1 MDVRVGGTYTPCH
14 TWDQG
19 QPPLPKKILPRGI
32 VGQALLNLFL
42 KANFL
47 SQPYIPLFL
56 PCIYPAPHQP
66 AVAAKKN
73 LRNKGL
79 FEAFLVADW
88 NCSKFSSEQ
97 PSSGWT
103 HSRTE
108 VVVGGPL
115 RLQGTNHFSRLGIV
129 TKLLRNH
136 GILNSCTRYTRVRFY
151 LLMGWMDQANQA
163 WESSPVVGLMAI
175 R

>member
-1 MDVRVGGTYTPCH
+1 MPWIGPGTQSGNNVNIPYGCEGGRNIHPMSYMRPGATPPS
-14 TWDQG
+14 Q
-19 QPPLPKKILPRGI
+19 KKILPRGI

-79 FEAFLVADW
+79 FEAFLVAD
-88 NCSKFSSEQ
+88 
-97 PSSGWT
+97 
-103 HSRTE
+103 
-108 VVVGGPL
+108 
-115 RLQGTNHFSRLGIV
+115 
-129 TKLLRNH
+129 
-136 GILNSCTRYTRVRFY
+136 
-151 LLMGWMDQANQA
+151 
-163 WESSPVVGLMAI
+163 
-175 R
+175 